1 MSDALVLTGAVVKGA
16 FAAGALAV
24 LSKPT
29 VKAQLGVDV
38 TRIVGASSGAI
49 NGAYYAAAIRSGT
62 EAEAGNRLAEL
73 WIDHATVRDAV
84 EVNLHDL
91 VTEQGI
97 SDAGKLVALMRR
109 YLRPSPTVR
118 PIDLCVVVTN
128 ADGEEVD
135 LGGRPATTF
144 EHTFELKADDFA
156 TEGAIERVYAA
167 VAASAALPFLYAP
180 VSLRLGGRAIQGLDG
195 GLVNDA
201 PLGLGLSG
209 AHDIS
214 RVFVVVP
221 FPRVQ
226 SERADLHG
234 RALASHI
241 FDMLVQERLF
251 RDLDAVA
258 RANRLLEQL
267 PTLIRDPAQLAA
279 VQASLGWAGRRPV
292 RVVEIR
298 PPAALPGDTFSGFWS
313 RELREE
319 YVREGV
325 AAAEGV
331 VAEWTSGPAPSS
343 SG

>member
-24 LSKPT
+24 LSKPS
-29 VKAQLGVDV
+29 VKNQLGIDV
-38 TRIVGASSGAI
+38 TRIVAASSGAI

-62 EAEAGNRLAEL
+62 EADAGSRLAQL

-84 EVNLHDL
+84 EVNIHDL

-97 SDAGKLVALMRR
+97 SDAGKLVGLMRR
-109 YLRPSPTVR
+109 YVRPSPTAR

-128 ADGEEVD
+128 ADGERVD

-144 EHTFELKADDFA
+144 EHIFELTADDFA
-156 TEGAIERVYAA
+156 TEGALEQVYAA

-180 VSLRLGGRAIQGLDG
+180 VPLRLGGRAIQGLDG

-201 PLGLGLSG
+201 PLGLALSG
-209 AHDIS
+209 AHPIS
-214 RVFVVVP
+214 RVFVIVP
-221 FPRVQ
+221 IPRVQ
-226 SERADLHG
+226 SEPADLHG
-234 RALASHI
+234 RALASHL
-241 FDMLVQERLF
+241 FDMLVHERLF
-251 RDLDAVA
+251 RDLDEVA

-267 PTLIRDPAQLAA
+267 PSLVRDPAEVEAVRAA
-279 VQASLGWAGRRPV
+279 LGWAGRRPV
-292 RVVEIR
+292 SVVEIR
-298 PPAALPGDTFSGFWS
+298 PPAALPGDGFSGFWS

-319 YVREGV
+319 YVRAGV
-325 AAAEGV
+325 AAAEAV
-331 VAEWTSGPAPSS
+331 VAEWTSAPAPSS